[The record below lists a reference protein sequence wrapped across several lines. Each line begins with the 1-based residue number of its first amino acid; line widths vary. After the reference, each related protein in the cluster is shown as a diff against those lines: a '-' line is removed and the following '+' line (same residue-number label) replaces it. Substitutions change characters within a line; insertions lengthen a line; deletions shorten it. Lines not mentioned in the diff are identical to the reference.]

1 MYTYK
6 TKETK
11 YKTKETKYKAKE
23 NYSPQKSSAKEAYL
37 ALHIDPAVGDDGE
50 EDVGDFVVQKIDVV
64 YVQHAAVCAG

>member
-1 MYTYK
+1 MYIYI
-6 TKETK
+6 
-11 YKTKETKYKAKE
+11 YVY
-23 NYSPQKSSAKEAYL
+23 AKEAYL